1 MWAASIRKGSATKSK
16 GYGAMVQFNKTRS
29 SLSMRYRLL
38 SLAVCLFICYSSAA
52 IGGFFTAGAVQEWYP
67 TLVKPSWNPPAWVFG
82 PVWSLLYGMMAV
94 AVWLIWGQRGGAIAV
109 PITFFALQLLL
120 NAAWSPLFFGLQN
133 TAAALFDIV
142 LLWLSIA
149 ATLWLFLKRSKLAGL
164 LLVPYLLW
172 VSFAA
177 VLNFSIW
184 QLNR

>member
-1 MWAASIRKGSATKSK
+1 
-16 GYGAMVQFNKTRS
+16 MVQFNKTRS

-82 PVWSLLYGMMAV
+82 PVWSLLYGMMAL
-94 AVWLIWGQRGGAIAV
+94 AVWLIWLQRRDRSVAAPIA
-109 PITFFALQLLL
+109 FFSLQLLL
-120 NAAWSPLFFGLQN
+120 NAACSPLFFGLHN
-133 TAAALFDIV
+133 PGAALLDII
-142 LLWLSIA
+142 LLWLAIV
-149 ATLWLFLKRSKLAGL
+149 ATLGLFLKRSKLAGL

-172 VSFAA
+172 VSFAS

-184 QLNR
+184 QLNS